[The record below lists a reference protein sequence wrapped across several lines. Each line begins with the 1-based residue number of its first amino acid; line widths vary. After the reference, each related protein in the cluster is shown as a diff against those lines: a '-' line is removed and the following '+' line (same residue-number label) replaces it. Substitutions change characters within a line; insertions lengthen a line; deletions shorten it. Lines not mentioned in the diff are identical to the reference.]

1 VGNHQNDQQ
10 LTDSLR
16 PDLSPPLAR
25 LNGRVRRRRRVVAH
39 GQRHVLSPSY
49 AGAHRGL
56 ARRRWVPL
64 GTSDRLLDA
73 LTLRDWAHTAVSDLI
88 THIDEINRLNVFPVA
103 DSDTGANM
111 LFTMRSA
118 LAEANAGVN
127 ADGSP
132 GCVARVAAA
141 LSAGALNGARGNS
154 GVILSQILRGIA
166 DVTATAAA
174 DSGGELPEM
183 DAVILGAGLQ
193 RGVELVIT
201 SMGGEEVPGT
211 IVSVLR
217 AAADAVE
224 ECAHGG
230 EGLAPAITAAGDAAV
245 VALEKTTE
253 QLDVLADAGAVDAGG
268 RGLLVLLDALR
279 STISGQAPARTV
291 YELSPPTQQ
300 ADPATERPAPQF
312 EVMYLLDGCDA
323 AAADALRNQ
332 LEELG
337 ESVAI
342 AQAAAQ
348 GSDPLDSYS
357 VHVHTDDAGAAVE
370 AGLVAGRLSRIVVSA
385 LSSGVTGLP
394 VGSWTRERAVLAVVD
409 GDGAAELFAGEG
421 ACVLQ
426 PGPDTGYPATDI
438 SAHQLVRAL
447 VDTGAAQVMVLPN
460 GYVAAEELVA
470 GCTAAI
476 GWGIDVVPIPT
487 GSMVQGLAALAVH
500 EPGRQ
505 AVDDGFTMA
514 RAAGAA
520 RHGSVRIATE
530 SALTWA
536 GRCQPG
542 DGLGIAGD
550 EVLIVAADAAGAGI
564 GLLDLLLASG
574 GDLVTVLVGAGIGTD
589 ADATAVSD
597 ILQEHVHDNHP
608 GTELVTYRTGHHGD
622 ALLIGVE

>member
-1 VGNHQNDQQ
+1 M
-10 LTDSLR
+10 
-16 PDLSPPLAR
+16 
-25 LNGRVRRRRRVVAH
+25 
-39 GQRHVLSPSY
+39 
-49 AGAHRGL
+49 
-56 ARRRWVPL
+56 
-64 GTSDRLLDA
+64 DA
-73 LTLRDWAHTAVSDLI
+73 VTLREWAHTAVSDLI

-118 LAEANAGVN
+118 LAEANAGAG
-127 ADGSP
+127 ADGTA
-132 GCVARVAAA
+132 CVARAAAA

-174 DSGGELPEM
+174 GAGGELPHI
-183 DAVILGAGLQ
+183 DAPTLAAALQ
-193 RGVELVIT
+193 RGVELVIS
-201 SMGGEEVPGT
+201 SMGGQEVPGT

-217 AAADAVE
+217 AAAGAARD
-224 ECAHGG
+224 CAGD
-230 EGLAPAITAAGDAAV
+230 GLGAAITAAGDAAV

-279 STISGQAPARTV
+279 STVSGQAPARTV
-291 YELSPPTQQ
+291 YELSPRAAEPEAV
-300 ADPATERPAPQF
+300 ADRPAPQF
-312 EVMYLLDGCDA
+312 EVMYRLDGCDA
-323 AAADALRNQ
+323 AATDVLRDR
-332 LEELG
+332 LGELG
-337 ESVAI
+337 DSVAI
-342 AQAAAQ
+342 TAAPAT
-348 GSDPLDSYS
+348 GRATYS

-370 AGLVAGRLSRIVVSA
+370 AGLAAGRLSRIVISA

-394 VGSWTRERAVLAVVD
+394 AGGWTRERAVLAVVD
-409 GDGAAELFAGEG
+409 GDGAAELFSGEG
-421 ACVLQ
+421 ASVLR
-426 PGPDTGYPATDI
+426 PGPSASDPATDV
-438 SAHQLVRAL
+438 SAHRLMRAV
-447 VDTGAAQVMVLPN
+447 VDTGAAQVMLLPN

-505 AVDDGFTMA
+505 AVDDGYTMA

-550 EVLIVAADAAGAGI
+550 EVLIVAPDAIGAAI
-564 GLLDLLLASG
+564 GLIDLLLAAG
-574 GDLVTVLVGAGIGTD
+574 GDLLTVLMGAGIETD
-589 ADATAVSD
+589 DDAGAVAD
-597 ILQEHVHDNHP
+597 ILEEHVHDHHP
-608 GTELVTYRTGHHGD
+608 GTELVTYRTGHRGD

>member
-1 VGNHQNDQQ
+1 VGAQN
-10 LTDSLR
+10 
-16 PDLSPPLAR
+16 
-25 LNGRVRRRRRVVAH
+25 
-39 GQRHVLSPSY
+39 
-49 AGAHRGL
+49 
-56 ARRRWVPL
+56 L
-64 GTSDRLLDA
+64 GKDRLLDA
-73 LTLRDWAHTAVSDLI
+73 SALRDWAHTSVSDLI

-118 LAEANAGVN
+118 LAEANAG
-127 ADGSP
+127 AEGGP
-132 GCVARVAAA
+132 GAGCAARVAAA

-174 DSGGELPEM
+174 ESAGGELPDI
-183 DAVILGAGLQ
+183 DAALLGAALQ

-201 SMGGEEVPGT
+201 SMGDEVPGT

-217 AAADAVE
+217 AATDAAQ
-224 ECAHGG
+224 ECAGAG
-230 EGLAPAITAAGDAAV
+230 EGLVQATIAAGDAAV
-245 VALEKTTE
+245 VALEKTPE

-279 STISGQAPARTV
+279 STVTGQAPARTV
-291 YELSPPTQQ
+291 YELSPRAEA
-300 ADPATERPAPQF
+300 ADQKDRAAERRAPQF

-323 AAADALRNQ
+323 QGADTLRER
-332 LEELG
+332 LGELG
-337 ESVAI
+337 ESVAL
-342 AQAAAQ
+342 AAAQ
-348 GSDPLDSYS
+348 ATRGYS

-370 AGLVAGRLSRIVVSA
+370 AGLAAGRLSRIVISA
-385 LSSGVTGLP
+385 LTSGATGLP
-394 VGSWTRERAVLAVVD
+394 AGGWTRERAVLAVVD
-409 GDGAAELFAGEG
+409 GAGAAELFAGEG
-421 ACVLQ
+421 ACVLR
-426 PGPDTGYPATDI
+426 PDADAGDPATGI
-438 SAHQLVRAL
+438 SAHQLVRAV

-460 GYVAAEELVA
+460 GYVPAEELVA
-470 GCTAAI
+470 GCTAAN

-505 AVDDGFTMA
+505 AVDDGYTMA

-550 EVLIVAADAAGAGI
+550 EVLIVAADAAAAAI

-574 GDLVTVLVGAGIGTD
+574 GDLVTVLMGADLEGEEED
-589 ADATAVSD
+589 ADATAVGD
-597 ILQEHVHDNHP
+597 ILEDHVHDKHP
-608 GTELVTYRTGHHGD
+608 GTELMIYRTGHRGD

>member
-1 VGNHQNDQQ
+1 VGSSDE
-10 LTDSLR
+10 
-16 PDLSPPLAR
+16 
-25 LNGRVRRRRRVVAH
+25 
-39 GQRHVLSPSY
+39 
-49 AGAHRGL
+49 
-56 ARRRWVPL
+56 
-64 GTSDRLLDA
+64 GTPDRLLDA
-73 LTLRDWAHTAVSDLI
+73 SALRHWAHTTVSDLI

-118 LAEANAGVN
+118 LAEANARAAAGG
-127 ADGSP
+127 A
-132 GCVARVAAA
+132 GCVARAATA

-166 DVTATAAA
+166 DVTAAAA
-174 DSGGELPEM
+174 AGAGGELPAM
-183 DAVILGAGLQ
+183 DAHLLGAALQ
-193 RGVELVIT
+193 RAVDLVII

-217 AAADAVE
+217 AAADAVG
-224 ECAHGG
+224 ECA
-230 EGLAPAITAAGDAAV
+230 EQGLVPAITAAGDVAV
-245 VALEKTTE
+245 VALEKTPE

-279 STISGQAPARTV
+279 TTVTGQTPARTV
-291 YELSPPTQQ
+291 YQLSPRAQPPD
-300 ADPATERPAPQF
+300 AAAERPAPQF

-323 AAADALRNQ
+323 AAADALRDR
-332 LEELG
+332 LGEIG

-342 AQAAAQ
+342 ATSSKTVASQTAAAQ
-348 GSDPLDSYS
+348 ATPDSYS

-370 AGLVAGRLSRIVVSA
+370 AGLAAGRLSRIVVSA
-385 LSSGVTGLP
+385 LSSGAARLP
-394 VGSWTRERAVLAVVD
+394 AGSWTLERAVLAVVD
-409 GDGAAELFAGEG
+409 GTGAAELFAGEG
-421 ACVLQ
+421 ACVLR
-426 PGPDTGYPATDI
+426 PDGGAGDPAGDSGDI
-438 SAHQLVRAL
+438 SAHQLVRAV

-470 GCTAAI
+470 GCTAAT

-487 GSMVQGLAALAVH
+487 ASMVQGLAALAVH

-505 AVDDGFTMA
+505 AVDDGYTMA
-514 RAAGAA
+514 RAAAAA

-536 GRCQPG
+536 GRCSPG
-542 DGLGIAGD
+542 DGLGIAGA
-550 EVLIVAADAAGAGI
+550 EVLIVAADAAQAAI

-574 GDLVTVLVGAGIGTD
+574 GDLVTVLMGAGID
-589 ADATAVSD
+589 EEADATAVGD
-597 ILQEHVHDNHP
+597 TLEGHVHDNHP
-608 GTELVTYRTGHHGD
+608 GTELVIYRTDHRGD

>member
-1 VGNHQNDQQ
+1 M
-10 LTDSLR
+10 
-16 PDLSPPLAR
+16 
-25 LNGRVRRRRRVVAH
+25 
-39 GQRHVLSPSY
+39 
-49 AGAHRGL
+49 
-56 ARRRWVPL
+56 
-64 GTSDRLLDA
+64 
-73 LTLRDWAHTAVSDLI
+73 TLRDWAHTAVSDLI

-118 LAEANAGVN
+118 LAELNAQG
-127 ADGSP
+127 GSACA
-132 GCVARVAAA
+132 GRAAAA

-154 GVILSQILRGIA
+154 GVILSQILRGLA
-166 DVTATAAA
+166 DVTATAASDA
-174 DSGGELPEM
+174 GGDLPHI
-183 DAVILGAGLQ
+183 DAVVLGDALQ

-217 AAADAVE
+217 AAATAVQQ
-224 ECAHGG
+224 CARAGD
-230 EGLAPAITAAGDAAV
+230 GLAPAVIAAGDAAV
-245 VALEKTTE
+245 VALEKTPE

-279 STISGQAPARTV
+279 TTITGQAPARAV
-291 YELSPPTQQ
+291 YELAPRAQRTE
-300 ADPATERPAPQF
+300 APAPRPAPQF
-312 EVMYLLDGCDA
+312 EVMYRLDGCEP
-323 AAADALRNQ
+323 AAADALRDR
-332 LEELG
+332 LADLG
-337 ESVAI
+337 DSVGI
-342 AQAAAQ
+342 ASAPSSAQ
-348 GSDPLDSYS
+348 HTYS

-370 AGLVAGRLSRIVVSA
+370 AGLAAGRLSRIVISA
-385 LSSGVTGLP
+385 LSSGAPGLP
-394 VGSWTRERAVLAVVD
+394 AGGWTRERAVLAVVD

-426 PGPDTGYPATDI
+426 RDPAAHDPTTNI
-438 SAHQLVRAL
+438 SAHQLMRAV

-500 EPGRQ
+500 ETGRQ
-505 AVDDGFTMA
+505 AVDDGYTMA

-536 GRCQPG
+536 GRCHPG

-550 EVLIVAADAAGAGI
+550 EVLIVAPDAVGAAI

-574 GDLVTVLVGAGIGTD
+574 GDLVTVLLGAGVDTD
-589 ADATAVSD
+589 GDAGAVGD
-597 ILQEHVHDNHP
+597 ILEEHMHDHHP